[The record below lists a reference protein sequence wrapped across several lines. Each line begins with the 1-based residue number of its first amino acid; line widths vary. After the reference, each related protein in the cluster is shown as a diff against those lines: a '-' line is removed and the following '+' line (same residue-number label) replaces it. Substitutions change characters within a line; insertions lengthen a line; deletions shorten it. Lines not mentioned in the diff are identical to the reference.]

1 MFVQLIVPDETEVVT
16 PTSVTVN
23 VRLAGTLM
31 IACSLTAA
39 VSVVE
44 LRVLGN
50 VSAEAV
56 MQLPANNAAPDS
68 TA

>member
-1 MFVQLIVPDETEVVT
+1 
-16 PTSVTVN
+16 

-31 IACSLTAA
+31 IAWSLTAA